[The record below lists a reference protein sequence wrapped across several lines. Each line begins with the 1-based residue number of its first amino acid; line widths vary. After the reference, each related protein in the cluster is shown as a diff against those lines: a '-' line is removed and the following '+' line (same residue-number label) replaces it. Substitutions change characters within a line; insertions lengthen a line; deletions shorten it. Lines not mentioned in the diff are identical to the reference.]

1 MALQIAMN
9 MVSGKKIG
17 TSTTRETAVKSFV
30 GEKTVVPKKSKNK
43 IRERKSK
50 RRSFYVFDVC
60 FFVFLFLF
68 FCFFVVVLFCLF
80 FLTSLPTK
88 PKCKQQELI
97 YVSKPSLSLCEIH
110 SLSLFCFPSSSFIL
124 FTQKG
129 LAGLI
134 GGDLLG
140 INEDGDAMPSYHGE
154 SRQSQGGWSN
164 AFGSDDGREADE
176 LEEEDTLPQV
186 QMPPQMSDLEI
197 AKEEQRADQLLNLVR
212 RLDEKKL
219 KKRKKRKKHEASA
232 YAKLKKQLHSTGSD
246 DDDDE
251 DEEDSSENEF
261 SDDEIS
267 AIDWDLMSEAEQE
280 LNKEVEGEETAS
292 QLLEGKF
299 FFFLLF
305 GFFCVF
311 GFLFF
316 FFV

>member
-1 MALQIAMN
+1 MGEHADPELGNLPRATDVQLMMN
-9 MVSGKKIG
+9 GGFGSDDEESVDGG
-17 TSTTRETAVKSFV
+17 PTREELYLQALMED
-30 GEKTVVPKKSKNK
+30 G
-43 IRERKSK
+43 IADRDER
-50 RRSFYVFDVC
+50 
-60 FFVFLFLF
+60 
-68 FCFFVVVLFCLF
+68 
-80 FLTSLPTK
+80 
-88 PKCKQQELI
+88 
-97 YVSKPSLSLCEIH
+97 
-110 SLSLFCFPSSSFIL
+110 
-124 FTQKG
+124 G

-164 AFGSDDGREADE
+164 AFGSDDGREADK

-261 SDDEIS
+261 SDDEMN
-267 AIDWDLMSEAEQE
+267 DMELDEQQVKERKENAEQ
-280 LNKEVEGEETAS
+280 NAHAVH
-292 QLLEGKF
+292 QLP
-299 FFFLLF
+299 
-305 GFFCVF
+305 FCVACKVRNHMQREAQRLCHGCALPYCIECYRLSHKKNIYQF
-311 GFLFF
+311 HKYTTYEHIL
-316 FFV
+316 VTHAAVETRKEQ

>member
-1 MALQIAMN
+1 M
-9 MVSGKKIG
+9 
-17 TSTTRETAVKSFV
+17 
-30 GEKTVVPKKSKNK
+30 
-43 IRERKSK
+43 
-50 RRSFYVFDVC
+50 
-60 FFVFLFLF
+60 
-68 FCFFVVVLFCLF
+68 
-80 FLTSLPTK
+80 
-88 PKCKQQELI
+88 
-97 YVSKPSLSLCEIH
+97 
-110 SLSLFCFPSSSFIL
+110 
-124 FTQKG
+124 
-129 LAGLI
+129 AGLI

-292 QLLEGKF
+292 QLLEGKLF
-299 FFFLLF
+299 FFCCFFLLF
-305 GFFCVF
+305 FFFFFFFFCFVL
-311 GFLFF
+311 LFF
-316 FFV
+316 FFFFFV